1 MKFVEYKNEKFEIKD
16 GFLDLGLL
24 EIKDIS
30 EIEGLDKVDITHL
43 ELSSNEI
50 TEIKGLE
57 TLKIS

>member
-43 ELSSNEI
+43 ELSSND
-50 TEIKGLE
+50 K
-57 TLKIS
+57 